1 MFIINQPNSNNQFI
15 VNKNLLKHE
24 QRINRKEEK
33 AVVKLTWPMLLTT
46 TNSSRKEFTGNKFS
60 SFFQVLWVCFFFSLR
75 ISNLRFLTIHSDREL
90 FWGFSCNASTQ
101 TDWKISLYSQWI
113 RKLDCNL
120 KNKRSYNFFLVDR
133 RVFQNLF
140 LERSKVWKYIHP
152 WVRFLKSD
160 EGHRNRCDWVRRRLF
175 SVKYLFG
182 EANIAYNFLLL

>member
-1 MFIINQPNSNNQFI
+1 MFIINQSNSNNQFI

-60 SFFQVLWVCFFFSLR
+60 SFFQVLWVWFFSFR
-75 ISNLRFLTIHSDREL
+75 IGNLGFLTIHSDREL
-90 FWGFSCNASTQ
+90 FWGFPCNASTQ

-113 RKLDCNL
+113 RELDCNL
-120 KNKRSYNFFLVDR
+120 KNKRSYNFFLVDQ

-140 LERSKVWKYIHP
+140 LERSKVENIYILGC
-152 WVRFLKSD
+152 VFLKATRGT
-160 EGHRNRCDWVRRRLF
+160 EIGVT
-175 SVKYLFG
+175 
-182 EANIAYNFLLL
+182 E